1 MSAKVLT
8 TAEERDH
15 AREQA
20 RRLRA
25 LASDLRQL
33 VEQGFL
39 PKHDTTAIAA
49 RCDNIAERIEQ
60 ALDAIA
66 RASEWEVPD

>member
-1 MSAKVLT
+1 MSVKVMA
-8 TAEERDH
+8 TAEEREH

-20 RRLRA
+20 ARLRA

-39 PKHDTTAIAA
+39 PRQDTTTIAA
-49 RCDNIAERIEQ
+49 RCDRIAERIER
-60 ALDAIA
+60 ALDAVA
-66 RASEWEVPD
+66 RASEWEV